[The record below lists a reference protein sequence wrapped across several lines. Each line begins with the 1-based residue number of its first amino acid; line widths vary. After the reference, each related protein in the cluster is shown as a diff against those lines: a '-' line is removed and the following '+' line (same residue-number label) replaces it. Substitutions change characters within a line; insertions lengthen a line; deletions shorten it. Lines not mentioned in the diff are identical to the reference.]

1 MMLNTA
7 DGCDTARADEL
18 RIPSL
23 FLWNDPIPRDGYANM
38 AADELLVRRTEA
50 WLRIYHWKSPCV
62 SFGYFD
68 SAATARSI
76 FPGAQYYIR
85 RWTGGGIVDHRHG
98 ITYTL
103 TLPTPTEGHAPHPQ
117 ASVLYRYIHGALAR
131 ALRMSGVECS
141 LLTHDAPPGGRACWA
156 SPVASDIVDGRGHKL
171 AGAGQRRY
179 RGAVLHQG
187 LIQQCSP
194 EPGWDSIFA
203 HLLSPSVTAISSS
216 MPWSNFETE
225 LHNLCVSKYLSP
237 AWEDESHGRRKP
249 SEH

>member
-1 MMLNTA
+1 MAVIRLAQMSCAFPRFFCGMIRFRVTDTPIWRQMNCLYVERKH
-7 DGCDTARADEL
+7 GCASITG
-18 RIPSL
+18 SL
-23 FLWNDPIPRDGYANM
+23 P
-38 AADELLVRRTEA
+38 
-50 WLRIYHWKSPCV
+50 V
-62 SFGYFD
+62 SA
-68 SAATARSI
+68 SAT
-76 FPGAQYYIR
+76 
-85 RWTGGGIVDHRHG
+85 WTGGGIVDHRHG